1 MERNE
6 IFEKVQ
12 DIFRD
17 VLDNDELVLV
27 EQMTAKDVEGWTSL
41 SQAQIL
47 TAIEQQMGFRF
58 TLKEIMTMKSVGQI
72 VDAIASK

>member
-1 MERNE
+1 MERND
-6 IFEKVQ
+6 ILEKVQ

-17 VLDNDELVLV
+17 VLDNDELVLE
-27 EQMTAKDVEGWTSL
+27 EQMTAKDVEEWTSL

-47 TAIEQQMGFRF
+47 TSIEQQMGFRF

>member
-1 MERNE
+1 MNKQEVLA
-6 IFEKVQ
+6 KVQ

-17 VLDNDELVLV
+17 VLDNDELVLE
-27 EQMTAKDVEGWTSL
+27 EQMTAQDVEEWTSL

>member
-6 IFEKVQ
+6 ILEKVQ

-17 VLDNDELVLV
+17 VLDNEELVLE
-27 EQMTAKDVEGWTSL
+27 EQMTAQDVEEWTSL

>member
-6 IFEKVQ
+6 ILEKVQ

-17 VLDNDELVLV
+17 VLDNDELVLE
-27 EQMTAKDVEGWTSL
+27 EQMTAQDVEEWTSL

-47 TAIEQQMGFRF
+47 TAIELQMGFRF

-72 VDAIASK
+72 VDAVVGK

>member
-1 MERNE
+1 MERTE
-6 IFEKVQ
+6 ILAKMQ

-17 VLDNDELVLV
+17 VLDNDELVLK
-27 EQMTAKDVEGWTSL
+27 ESMTSQDVEEWTSL

>member
-1 MERNE
+1 MERTE
-6 IFEKVQ
+6 ILAKVQ

-17 VLDNDELVLV
+17 VLDNDELVLK
-27 EQMTAKDVEGWTSL
+27 ESMTSQDVEEWTPL

>member
-17 VLDNDELVLV
+17 VLDNDELVLE
-27 EQMTAKDVEGWTSL
+27 EQMTAQDVEEWTSL

>member
-6 IFEKVQ
+6 ILEKVQ